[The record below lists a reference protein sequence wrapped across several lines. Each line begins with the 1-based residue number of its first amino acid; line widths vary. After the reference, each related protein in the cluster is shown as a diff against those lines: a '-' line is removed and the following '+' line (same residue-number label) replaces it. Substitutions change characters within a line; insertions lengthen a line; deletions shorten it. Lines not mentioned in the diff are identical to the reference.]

1 MRRAVHGLLSAA
13 VLAGMSLALA
23 GALAAVMSDMSDISS
38 REARCQ
44 VWRAEIHRI
53 SGSAAYA
60 AVSAANL
67 GSVPWTSASA
77 SFAGDGGEPALLT
90 GEGPVPAGGSWR
102 AAGPVAV
109 PVSPGGEY
117 LVLVSAAAE
126 DGSELLCARLARA
139 R

>member
-13 VLAGMSLALA
+13 LLAGMSLALA
-23 GALAAVMSDMSDISS
+23 GALAAVMSEMSDVSS

-44 VWRAEIHRI
+44 VWRAEIHKI

-67 GSVPWTSASA
+67 GSAPWASASA
-77 SFAGDGGEPALLT
+77 SFEGDGGEPARLT
-90 GEGPVPAGGSWR
+90 GGGPVPAGGSWR
-102 AAGPVAV
+102 AAGTVEV
-109 PVSPGGEY
+109 PVSPGEEY
-117 LVLVSAAAE
+117 LVLVSATAE
-126 DGSELLCARLARA
+126 DGSEPLCARLARA